1 MKVRVLIQVGR
12 VPGDGAVETGALK
25 VSVIRLVGGG
35 CGRTEGGVL
44 MLWRRR
50 GGGAGAAVVTRAH
63 LLSFNLTFLAG
74 VLVKPARVT
83 TRRARQHSS
92 GSPAFRRPRGNA
104 VGVRV
109 DAG

>member
-1 MKVRVLIQVGR
+1 
-12 VPGDGAVETGALK
+12 
-25 VSVIRLVGGG
+25 
-35 CGRTEGGVL
+35 

-50 GGGAGAAVVTRAH
+50 GGGAGAALVTRAQ

-74 VLVKPARVT
+74 VLVKP
-83 TRRARQHSS
+83 SS